1 MKAQLKE
8 FLADLRLNGR
18 MLRTV
23 EGHEQ
28 ELLRL
33 GRWLD
38 DEGLDWRTL
47 TRKQLQRYTRLR
59 SELGHSSRSNML
71 VSLRTFYRWAVEQEY
86 VTQSPAVAFKTPKK
100 PHPQPR
106 ALTMEQ
112 VRTLV
117 DYLRAEQGR
126 RARRDE
132 ALLLTALYAGLRA
145 NELAKLCWPD
155 VDTTA
160 GIINIEL
167 SKMGHGRS
175 VTVHPSLAG
184 VLLRWR
190 DVQSLNPSA
199 PVFSLD
205 GLAFGSNRVG
215 KIATKTRKATGLPLT
230 AHVLR
235 HTFATWALRRSRDL
249 YSVSKALG
257 HKQLAQTEIYIST
270 DIEGIRPALDKLPG
284 LEGW

>member
-1 MKAQLKE
+1 MKAQIKE
-8 FLADLRLNGR
+8 FLSDSRLSGR
-18 MLRTV
+18 MVGTV
-23 EGHEQ
+23 KKHEL

-33 GRWLD
+33 SRWLEE
-38 DEGLDWRTL
+38 EGLDWQVL
-47 TRKQLQRYTRLR
+47 TRKNLQRYTRLR
-59 SELGHSSRSNML
+59 SALGHSARSNML
-71 VSLRTFYRWAVEQEY
+71 TTLRTFYCWAVEQEY
-86 VTQSPAVAFKTPKK
+86 VSQSPAATFKTPKK
-100 PHPQPR
+100 PRPQPR

-112 VRTLV
+112 VRTLI
-117 DYLRAEQGR
+117 DYLRSQTGR

-132 ALLLTALYAGLRA
+132 ALLLTALYSGLRA
-145 NELAKLCWPD
+145 NELAKLCWPK

-175 VTVHPSLAG
+175 VTIHPSLG
-184 VLLRWR
+184 VMLLRWR
-190 DVQSLNPSA
+190 EVQALSPDA

-215 KIATKTRKATGLPLT
+215 KIATKVRKATGLPLT

-235 HTFATWALRRSRDL
+235 HTFATWTLRRSRDL

-257 HKQLAQTEIYIST
+257 HRQLAQTEIYIST
-270 DIEGIRPALDKLPG
+270 DVEGIRPALDKLPG
-284 LEGW
+284 IEGW